1 MKLYYS
7 TSHSMISKG
16 WVPYLQDP
24 TFLEWKCQW
33 RLWTD
38 NKVFA
43 TKQTFKGFSVELK
56 WKDLLIS
63 ARLCFGLC
71 LWAWTASLRRKA
83 LDALILQSFSD
94 FGMLYFP
101 RRKFKLTSRKFLQL
115 NWNHSHTTKLTFP
128 SIYSLPFILICVAPN
143 DLFCLQI
150 YTCER
155 ICVLSNRC
163 YQSA

>member
-1 MKLYYS
+1 MGPKS
-7 TSHSMISKG
+7 AR
-16 WVPYLQDP
+16 P
-24 TFLEWKCQW
+24 TFLKWKCQW

-43 TKQTFKGFSVELK
+43 TKQTFEGFSVEFK
-56 WKDLLIS
+56 WKDSLIS

-71 LWAWTASLRRKA
+71 LWAWTASLRSFLTWSLWVKIAR
-83 LDALILQSFSD
+83 LFYSHFSD

-155 ICVLSNRC
+155 ICVLPKRC
-163 YQSA
+163 HQSA